1 MANIQHL
8 LDTQPEPRYILKEIG
23 EIAAAYKK
31 EVYVVGGVVRDLFL
45 NRKLKEIDLMVVGDG
60 IEFAKL
66 LAKEMGIKKVVPFPR
81 FSTAHIPSRP
91 IPIEVA
97 AAREEAYGSDSS
109 KPKKVVYTDLKGDL
123 LRRDFTV
130 NAMAMSLGA
139 KEFGELHDPHNGIHD
154 LMLKQLVTPL
164 DPDETFSEDPLRMMR
179 AAYFASGLGF
189 HIEEK
194 CYESMHRQAQRIQIV
209 SQERITTEFTKVLTT
224 PKPSVG
230 LNILQKVGLMKY
242 IFPEIHIMHG
252 MDQTGEWHHKDIFY
266 HTMQVVDNAAK
277 LSDKMEL
284 RFAALV
290 HDIAKPNTRRIDSQK
305 GYTFHGHDAVGER
318 MLKKVAQRMKL
329 SNELKEYLKKLTLLH
344 LRPIALAKK
353 EITDSA
359 VRRVM
364 VAAGDDLDDLL
375 TLCRADITTKNP
387 YKVRKYIGNFERVET
402 KMLDVTERD
411 ALKAFQSPVRGDE
424 IMKVCG
430 LKEGKVV
437 GQIKSAIEEAILDGD
452 IENNYDAAY
461 AYFMEIKEQY
471 LNQKYFE
478 KEKIFIEKQ

>member
-8 LDTQPEPRYILKEIG
+8 LDIQPEPRYTLKQIG
-23 EIAAAYKK
+23 EIAEANKK

-45 NRKLKEIDLMVVGDG
+45 NRKLKEIDIMVIGDG

-66 LAKEMGIKKVVPFPR
+66 LAKEMGIKKVVPFPK
-81 FSTAHIPSRP
+81 FSTAHIPSKP
-91 IPIEVA
+91 IPIEVT
-97 AAREEAYGSDSS
+97 AAREEAYDSDSR
-109 KPKKVVYTDLKGDL
+109 KPKKIVYTDLNGDL

-130 NAMAMSLGA
+130 NAMAMSLIP
-139 KEFGELHDPHNGIHD
+139 KEFGELHDPHKGVQD
-154 LMLKQLVTPL
+154 LMVKQLVTPL

-179 AAYFASGLGF
+179 AAYFASALGF
-189 HIEEK
+189 RIEEK
-194 CYESMHRQAQRIQIV
+194 CYQSMQRQAERIQIV
-209 SQERITTEFTKVLTT
+209 SEERITTEFTKILST

-230 LNILQKVGLMKY
+230 LNILQKVGLMEHV
-242 IFPEIHIMHG
+242 FPEIHVMYG
-252 MDQTGEWHHKDIFY
+252 MAQTSEWHHKDIFY
-266 HTMQVVDNAAK
+266 HTIQVVDNAAN
-277 LSDKMEL
+277 LSDKMKL

-290 HDIAKPNTRRIDSQK
+290 HDIAKPNTRRIDNQK

-318 MLKKVAQRMKL
+318 MLNKVAKRMKL
-329 SNELKEYLKKLTLLH
+329 SNELKDYLKKLTLLH

-364 VAAGDDLDDLL
+364 VAAGEDIDDLL

-387 YKVRKYIGNFERVET
+387 HKVSKYIGNFERVEA
-402 KMLDVTERD
+402 KMQNVTERD

-430 LKEGKVV
+430 LQEGRAV
-437 GQIKSAIEEAILDGD
+437 GKIKSAIEDAILDEKID
-452 IENNYDAAY
+452 NNYEAAY
-461 AYFMEIKEQY
+461 AYFMEIKDTIISENKDG
-471 LNQKYFE
+471 LPAADE
-478 KEKIFIEKQ
+478 GS